1 MALRMKRYRFL
12 DHTADAKFQ
21 AYGNTLEE
29 AFCNA
34 ALATASLMW
43 DWEKIEK
50 KVEHQVEVQG
60 KDLKQLLC
68 SFLEEI
74 VYLLDSRS
82 FLMGVPERV
91 MLDKKGGLY
100 TLKALFK
107 GDEYS
112 KKYDIHGDVKAI
124 TYDEMEIVKGDRFMV
139 QVVVDI

>member
-1 MALRMKRYRFL
+1 MERYRFL

-21 AYGNTLEE
+21 AFGSTLEE
-29 AFCNA
+29 AFSNA

-50 KVEHQVEVQG
+50 KVEHQFEVRG
-60 KDLKQLLC
+60 RDLKQLLC

-82 FLMGVPERV
+82 FLMGVPERIK
-91 MLDKKGGLY
+91 LDKKGELY
-100 TLKALFK
+100 ILRALFK
-107 GDEYS
+107 GDQYS
-112 KKYDIHGDVKAI
+112 DKYEIHGDVKAI
-124 TYDEMEIVKGDRFMV
+124 TYDEMEIVEDDRFMV